1 MGIFEKM
8 KCITYYI
15 NDEIDVDETLIQ
27 DRNGNV
33 TDFISDDDTLDEFLV
48 LCKYGD
54 FFNSIEQHWH
64 TVNKS
69 TPTSRAIKDETDK
82 LFQIALKVFTM
93 VSQESNFDYERNWE
107 KGIVWYYEDEF
118 MVGKKLSTIIKRSSE
133 WKDFYKAY
141 KRFKDDEVDVI
152 GKDSQL
158 VNLIKQFIIISKDFV
173 EDVQS

>member
-1 MGIFEKM
+1 M
-8 KCITYYI
+8 KSITYYI
-15 NDEIDVDETLIQ
+15 NSEINIVETLIQ

-33 TDFISDDDTLDEFLV
+33 VDFLNDDSTLKEFLI
-48 LCKYGD
+48 LCKYAD

-93 VSQESNFDYERNWE
+93 VSQQPNFDYERNWE
-107 KGIVWYYEDEF
+107 KGIMWYYDDDF
-118 MVGKKLSTIIKRSSE
+118 MQGKKLSTIIRRSNE

-141 KRFKDDEVDVI
+141 KRFKDDEVDVV
-152 GKDSQL
+152 GKDSQF
-158 VNLIKQFIIISKDFV
+158 VNFIKQFVIITKDFV